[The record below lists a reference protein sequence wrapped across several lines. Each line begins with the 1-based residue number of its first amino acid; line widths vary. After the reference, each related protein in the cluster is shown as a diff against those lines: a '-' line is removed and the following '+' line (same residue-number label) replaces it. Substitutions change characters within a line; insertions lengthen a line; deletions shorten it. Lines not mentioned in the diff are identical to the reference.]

1 MSVVDSPY
9 KFHVRLSA
17 AQLVPPLE
25 LNNSA
30 TVYLKF
36 HKDFEYLYYD
46 VHVKNA
52 DNVTQV
58 QLLQGGANDPVASGA
73 LLAYLVRNGTT
84 GTTSAPLAE
93 AVNGFRGHHCGK
105 IRAADL
111 ETGTGLP
118 VTIAALFELAKTDQL
133 QVVVFTSNNSA
144 NGELR
149 GQVFW
154 LH

>member
-1 MSVVDSPY
+1 MSVDSPY

-30 TVYLKF
+30 TLYLKF

-46 VHVKNA
+46 LHVKNG

-58 QLLQGGANDPVASGA
+58 QLRQGSANDPVGSGA
-73 LLAYLVRNGTT
+73 LLAYLVRNGVS

-93 AVNGFRGHHCGK
+93 TVNGFSGHHCGK

-111 ETGTGLP
+111 EVGPGLP
-118 VTIAALFELAKTDQL
+118 TTVAALFELAKNDQL
-133 QVVVFTSNNSA
+133 QAVVFTPSNSVE
-144 NGELR
+144 GELR
-149 GQVFW
+149 GHLWW